1 ERLREEYGP
10 GAKLRFHL
18 APPLISRGV
27 DARGRPRKREFGGW
41 ILPVFRV
48 LARLRRLRG
57 TKLDPFGHTAE
68 RRLERELIVELEQ
81 TVETLL
87 ATLSP
92 ANVRQATDIVKL
104 YLEIRDRKSTRLNS
118 SHVKI

>member
-1 ERLREEYGP
+1 M
-10 GAKLRFHL
+10 
-18 APPLISRGV
+18 
-27 DARGRPRKREFGGW
+27 
-41 ILPVFRV
+41 FRV

-104 YLEIRDRKSTRLNS
+104 YLEIRGYGP
-118 SHVKI
+118 VKTEAAARIRAQVAQALAAYRGEHREAA